1 MNDNLSNR
9 FGFDI
14 SSGIQMPSLSDNLSN
29 SLETDIGSET
39 DISSGML
46 NSVGVTPNMV
56 ASLKIASETN
66 PFLIWIYTTLY
77 YIVIICIVVLINC
90 NIFFLIRH
98 ASDEK
103 LMNLWFPT
111 KCNEYPFGTGSNP
124 TCPLQPES
132 VAESVAALAPKLDT
146 VFINDNK
153 KEKRYWFSNL
163 IYKDTINPDFPYDR
177 YHKAGFSG
185 VSTHKEITNWFVL
198 ALSDTNIYKNEFNR
212 TCLKRLE
219 SVADNTF
226 FEYLIF
232 CFGIILLLLIPINL
246 VITGGKLLFNQI
258 TGFFDLSLFSMLLTI
273 IFLPLSTLAWI
284 GLYTM
289 YSQIILAIKLMF
301 YPLLMGQWTE
311 LYEIFNTHKNLMVNI
326 IGLAAIIALWQT
338 PFNPDYSFIVKLV
351 PTLLHIFFIIVK
363 AVEYHSKGASPF

>member
-132 VAESVAALAPKLDT
+132 VAESVAALAPKL
-146 VFINDNK
+146 DNK

-363 AVEYHSKGASPF
+363 AVEYHRKGASPF